1 MRMWPF
7 RRTHLTPCDLQLF
20 AALLQQSGELKIQAE
35 RIFHG
40 AAVPKTKIQGANKMS
55 PVQTFA
61 AQEAANL
68 AATATALTGITTGIA
83 ALDADIQQLQAQ
95 IAASSSTLTP
105 ADQAALDTIVASSG
119 ALVTQAQGISTSIP
133 APAPP
138 APTAATAHTA

>member
-1 MRMWPF
+1 MS
-7 RRTHLTPCDLQLF
+7 T
-20 AALLQQSGELKIQAE
+20 QADP
-35 RIFHG
+35 I
-40 AAVPKTKIQGANKMS
+40 
-55 PVQTFA
+55 QTFA